1 MMLKRL
7 QLGFGR
13 GKRPGDAQLSPV
25 GSTVSGST
33 VRDGAEKKSK
43 KVSKERKIVLTR
55 RLFSCIITALPRSS
69 TERV

>member
-33 VRDGAEKKSK
+33 VRDGAEKIEKSEQREK
-43 KVSKERKIVLTR
+43 NCLDAEAVLLYNR
-55 RLFSCIITALPRSS
+55 RVATQLN
-69 TERV
+69 

>member
-33 VRDGAEKKSK
+33 VRDGAEKKIEKSEQREK
-43 KVSKERKIVLTR
+43 NCLDAEAVL
-55 RLFSCIITALPRSS
+55 LYNH
-69 TERV
+69 RVATQLN